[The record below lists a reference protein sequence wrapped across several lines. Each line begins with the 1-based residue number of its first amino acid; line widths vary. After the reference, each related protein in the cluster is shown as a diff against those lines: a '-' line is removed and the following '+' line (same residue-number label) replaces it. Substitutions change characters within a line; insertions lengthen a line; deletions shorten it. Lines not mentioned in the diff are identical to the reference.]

1 MTAWVFCEYDAQTM
15 VGGNWCGIRRRHL
28 SQGETKNSRPIM
40 ADKLK
45 VWRDAEVAAARLAE
59 RVSQGGHHIP
69 EDVIRRRFA
78 AGLHNLERADK
89 PAVDAWAEYD
99 NVGESPI
106 LRGWGE
112 NQ

>member
-1 MTAWVFCEYDAQTM
+1 
-15 VGGNWCGIRRRHL
+15 
-28 SQGETKNSRPIM
+28 M
-40 ADKLK
+40 ADKLQ
-45 VWRDAEVAAARLAE
+45 VWRDAEVAVARVAE
-59 RVSQGGHHIP
+59 RVSQWGHHIP

-78 AGLHNLERADK
+78 AGLHHLEQADQ

>member
-1 MTAWVFCEYDAQTM
+1 
-15 VGGNWCGIRRRHL
+15 
-28 SQGETKNSRPIM
+28 M

-45 VWRDAEVAAARLAE
+45 VWRDAEAAVARVAE

-78 AGLHNLERADK
+78 AGLYNLEQADK